1 MAINRTQLLAILAIL
16 VQVAGQLGF
25 SEYAELLQTVGTAII
40 SILVLFGLVQ
50 TEKLKVEAAKL
61 RAAMIKSK
69 LIKE

>member
-50 TEKLKVEAAKL
+50 TEKLKAEAASL
-61 RAAMIKSK
+61 RAALVKAK
-69 LIKE
+69 LLR